1 MSNIKSIIITQI
13 TNFVNELNE
22 IYPNNKEI
30 TVFRERFNLLKNVN
44 SQLILDYFIKYI
56 YTHKEKILNENENFF
71 LDGGGQEKIHESNLN
86 MRDNIRKLWINNM
99 TEDNKKI
106 VWKYFKTFILLI
118 DKYLLEKSK

>member
-13 TNFVNELNE
+13 TNFINELNE
-22 IYPNNKEI
+22 IYPDNKEI

-56 YTHKEKILNENENFF
+56 YTYKEKILNENENFF

-86 MRDNIRKLWINNM
+86 MRDNIRTLWINNM

>member
-13 TNFVNELNE
+13 TNFINELNE
-22 IYPNNKEI
+22 IYPDNKEI

-56 YTHKEKILNENENFF
+56 YKYKKNILNENENFF

-86 MRDNIRKLWINNM
+86 MRDNIRTLWINNM